1 MDILT
6 GREGETNG
14 HCKALFWD
22 AGTVFRCD
30 SSTRRNEYHYCRD
43 CWDSACALLEAPA
56 RWPPQLDDGGETRLC
71 IGKTRV
77 FRLTRGQFEQYAQF
91 SSKAASFDERLIAR
105 DPDGTEQCYVYLLR
119 LDDGRLYVGHSK
131 DSSRRIQDH
140 IDGKGAAVMKDA
152 SPIAV
157 LAEWPTVGRANALR
171 LEREIYQALRVA
183 GNRVTMGGPGI
194 DGDVPRAVTL
204 VPTR

>member
-6 GREGETNG
+6 GREGETEG

-22 AGTVFRCD
+22 AGTVMRCD

-43 CWDSACALLEAPA
+43 CWDVACARLDTPG
-56 RWPPQLDDGGETRLC
+56 RWPPRLDDGGETRLC
-71 IGKTRV
+71 IGKSRI
-77 FRLTRGQFEQYAQF
+77 FLLAPSQYAQYAQGPP
-91 SSKAASFDERLIAR
+91 KAASFDDRLIAR
-105 DPDGTEQCYVYLLR
+105 DPTGTEQCFVYLLR

-140 IDGKGAAVMKDA
+140 IDGRGAAVMKDA
-152 SPIAV
+152 SPLAV
-157 LAEWPTVGRANALR
+157 LAEWPVVGRANALR

-194 DGDVPRAVTL
+194 DGEVPRAVAL
-204 VPTR
+204 ISTR